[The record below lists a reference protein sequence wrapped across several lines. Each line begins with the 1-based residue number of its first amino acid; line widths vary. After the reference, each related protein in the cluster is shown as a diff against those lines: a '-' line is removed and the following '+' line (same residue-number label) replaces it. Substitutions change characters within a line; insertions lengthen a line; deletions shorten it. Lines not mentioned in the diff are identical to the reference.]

1 MLEALSGKQG
11 VRAGTGQL
19 MNINNEQNY
28 ISITQHAFMA
38 YSKTIWFVLYVLM
51 HTHISTLQAWQNGK
65 YLKCH
70 LCQHLETSLYIVN
83 TTPKHPFP
91 NRLLDSDTAFPRAEK
106 R

>member
-38 YSKTIWFVLYVLM
+38 Y
-51 HTHISTLQAWQNGK
+51 
-65 YLKCH
+65 
-70 LCQHLETSLYIVN
+70 
-83 TTPKHPFP
+83 
-91 NRLLDSDTAFPRAEK
+91 
-106 R
+106 